1 MRLSRTVSLLK
12 MWQSWSFWH
21 KSIFSPDEGDHWLT
35 SSLAVHDTLMMYV
48 VESKFAGRC
57 DRQSF
62 SRYATQIIITVL
74 TIFSNLHFL
83 ADAPSFSPSQLDK
96 NDHWHT
102 LHDNAW
108 WNNIWKID
116 RIKIRFAG
124 RCQHHHSQVTFSLV
138 VAHTNFQHHFTYLGI
153 GKITFLQLII
163 THANVIDSCNSYHH

>member
-48 VESKFAGRC
+48 VKSKFAGRC
-57 DRQSF
+57 DRRSF
-62 SRYATQIIITVL
+62 SCYATQIIITVL

-83 ADAPSFSPSQLDK
+83 ADVPSFSPSQLDK

-102 LHDNAW
+102 LHDNV
-108 WNNIWKID
+108 WNNIWTID
-116 RIKIRFAG
+116 TINIRFASTTTLKSPFLWWWSTHATPVIAFII
-124 RCQHHHSQVTFSLV
+124 RHISLYIVFSLK
-138 VAHTNFQHHFTYLGI
+138 Q
-153 GKITFLQLII
+153 
-163 THANVIDSCNSYHH
+163 